1 MEEISQSSSTTL
13 FIPFKKKI
21 SPPIRI
27 DQPASKRGNAAV
39 STPSTGI
46 ATIAGGWGVGGV
58 CDPTVDFMRPVL
70 YWTSPHHTP
79 SLPLA
84 TWTLSSFSFQAQC
97 KEEMGWSW
105 GFTKAAQRSFLHFLP
120 HAWGQVSLPFLPHP
134 SPTPPPPSPRIL
146 CHVKSIL
153 PEPFRLHSAF
163 NYPSRLNDDV
173 KHRRRES
180 WQLLKMCFF
189 QSQS

>member
-1 MEEISQSSSTTL
+1 MPL
-13 FIPFKKKI
+13 
-21 SPPIRI
+21 SPPL
-27 DQPASKRGNAAV
+27 
-39 STPSTGI
+39 STGI
-46 ATIAGGWGVGGV
+46 ASIEGGWGWGVGTV

-70 YWTSPHHTP
+70 YWRSPHHTL

-84 TWTLSSFSFQAQC
+84 AWTFLFFPGSVQTRDGLELGVHKGSPEKFPPSS
-97 KEEMGWSW
+97 
-105 GFTKAAQRSFLHFLP
+105 
-120 HAWGQVSLPFLPHP
+120 P
-134 SPTPPPPSPRIL
+134 SCLRPSQSSIPPPPITHPPPPSPRIL
-146 CHVKSIL
+146 CHVKSFL

-163 NYPSRLNDDV
+163 NYPSCLNDDV